1 MSLTVAFTIYYTR
14 NMVEKYSLTM
24 LRLAEIGQELFYL
37 NVIFTTA
44 QQLLGWWHC
53 TARSSMHQG
62 PTDPDAVWYKAAVL
76 GGNMYT
82 RNQLDPSKRL

>member
-44 QQLLGWWHC
+44 QQLLG
-53 TARSSMHQG
+53 
-62 PTDPDAVWYKAAVL
+62 
-76 GGNMYT
+76 
-82 RNQLDPSKRL
+82 